1 MKRLLLACAVVLAT
15 ALPAVAQTQGGS
27 ISGVVR
33 DQQHAVV
40 PGADV
45 SAQGSDAT
53 YHFTTDLD
61 GAFRF
66 LSLQPGTYK
75 ITVTLSGFRTAMR
88 DVIVAVGR
96 SVDAPME
103 LHVAPVV
110 EVLTV
115 SAPAPILDRTATAHR
130 ASVYFDQIIDQ
141 RVIPKYLGRP
151 LFGDPRD
158 LRVGK
163 PRANSG
169 KRRQGVNDIADR
181 AQFYDENLQAI

>member
-1 MKRLLLACAVVLAT
+1 MKRLFLACAVLLAA

-27 ISGVVR
+27 INGVVR

-40 PGADV
+40 PGAGV

-53 YHFTTDLD
+53 FHFATELH

-75 ITVTLSGFRTAMR
+75 IPVTLSGFRMAVR

-103 LHVAPVV
+103 LRVAPVV
-110 EVLTV
+110 EAVTV
-115 SAPAPILDRTATAHR
+115 SAPAPILDRTATGTATTFSSDEL
-130 ASVYFDQIIDQ
+130 AK
-141 RVIPKYLGRP
+141 IP
-151 LFGDPRD
+151 
-158 LRVGK
+158 
-163 PRANSG
+163 
-169 KRRQGVNDIADR
+169 
-181 AQFYDENLQAI
+181 